1 MFSSSIHKCKIS
13 SSRAQ
18 VVADVTTCVSNVYA
32 AHQVRVRRSMALT
45 VLAHRLLAFYH
56 AAVCVLCVRVRVR
69 ACVYMCVY
77 VCVCVCVTALA
88 RIYMYTSSSSYK
100 HAVRHF
106 GNIMRVHVS
115 KTHVLL
121 CPVPS
126 LLDATHCNTPQH
138 TATQRECT

>member
-56 AAVCVLCVRVRVR
+56 VAVCVLCVRVRVR

-77 VCVCVCVTALA
+77 VCVCVCVTGLA
-88 RIYMYTSSSSYK
+88 CRMLAFYRRHCAMRI
-100 HAVRHF
+100 
-106 GNIMRVHVS
+106 S
-115 KTHVLL
+115 KTDILL
-121 CPVPS
+121 
-126 LLDATHCNTPQH
+126 
-138 TATQRECT
+138 